1 MDCDYKLLLLL
12 YYTFSVQ
19 GFASV
24 DRQHYVLIPL
34 GRAWNIKSE
43 ATQPNKSCHGSLPAS
58 SRTRGWVVSPLAGR
72 LRCQKPEGAC
82 PLQLQMLEPY
92 PRQPSRKHSHHQEET
107 NEVPQLHC
115 LPLTRLGLMGR
126 EDLSRTETFL
136 KQQLSSP
143 GHFNP
148 LHSLFW
154 RRCYII
160 VLITVCDYTYYVWS
174 EKIVIKKLW
183 AISNHFFFLSTK
195 PWWWGILLESAIC
208 HGANTPG
215 SLEMH
220 AASDLLEFSAQGN
233 EVSVNIKRQEGQKP
247 EETLQVL
254 LKWMA

>member
-43 ATQPNKSCHGSLPAS
+43 STQPGEPCHGSLPAS
-58 SRTRGWVVSPLAGR
+58 SRTRGWVVSPLAR
-72 LRCQKPEGAC
+72 KLRCQKPEGAC

-92 PRQPSRKHSHHQEET
+92 PRQPFRKHSHHQEKT

-160 VLITVCDYTYYVWS
+160 VLITVCDYTNYMWS
-174 EKIVIKKLW
+174 EKN
-183 AISNHFFFLSTK
+183 SY
-195 PWWWGILLESAIC
+195 
-208 HGANTPG
+208 
-215 SLEMH
+215 
-220 AASDLLEFSAQGN
+220 
-233 EVSVNIKRQEGQKP
+233 
-247 EETLQVL
+247 
-254 LKWMA
+254 